1 MKTLSMLLFAIIF
14 GMYVLPIV
22 AMPTQKEIDEAR
34 SFVRE
39 LMRPHVEKL
48 RAKSM
53 SATEVGD
60 KAMEYASNADADMQ
74 GAKFLFLKGASAYYV
89 QGKAYD
95 KAADAIDAVKEQ
107 FADIAP
113 ETLLE
118 ITTRA
123 TKGVSP
129 KTAPRLHAL
138 HGEAEMQ
145 AKNAKALQAVVREL
159 KNRPEDAAL
168 IRSQAEL
175 TAAAGKWDDALK
187 IFAKLE
193 GGIGKIA
200 QDELDGVANA
210 ATLADFWWNY
220 TPHESSAKKAMSQ
233 LAVVHYRIAIDNG
246 MLDGLKKMLAEQ
258 RIAEWAGVTTPSKA
272 KDSIGK
278 NESDTRNKKKT
289 PGLKPQLRKGMVGYW
304 PFDGDAKDASGSRNN
319 GTAHN
324 VQPTEDRY
332 GDAKGAYKFNGSGY
346 IEVPHSLTL
355 NMAQAF
361 TVTAWIKPYKWDD
374 GCISIM
380 QKGDQ
385 NRVHYQ
391 FQILDRGKCKWVL
404 CIGEDMYLRCASRI
418 ELNRWQHVALAY
430 ENGKSMSYYR
440 DGVLVSQQTNVQ
452 KMLPQNKDSLHIGKD
467 PCGKIEYFIGDMDD
481 VRLFN
486 RVLSEKEIQEL
497 YKVEFAGVDS

>member
-129 KTAPRLHAL
+129 KTAPRLFAL

-159 KNRPEDAAL
+159 KNRPGDAAL

-175 TAAAGKWDDALK
+175 TAAAGKWDEALK

-200 QDELDGVANA
+200 QEELDGVANA
-210 ATLADFWWNY
+210 ATLADFWWSY

-233 LAVVHYRIAIDNG
+233 RAVMHYRTAIDNG

-258 RIAEWAGVTTPSKA
+258 RIAEGEDVITPSKDA
-272 KDSIGK
+272 VGK
-278 NESDTRNKKKT
+278 NEADTRNRKKT

-332 GDAKGAYKFNGSGY
+332 GNVNGAFQFNGSGY
-346 IEVPHSLTL
+346 IEVPHSHSL
-355 NMAQAF
+355 NMVKAF
-361 TVTAWIKPYKWDD
+361 TVTAWIKPQNWDQH
-374 GCISIM
+374 CIAII
-380 QKGDQ
+380 QKGDL
-385 NRVHYQ
+385 NRAHYQ
-391 FQILDRGKCKWVL
+391 FQIIDHVKYKRVL
-404 CIGEDMYLRCASRI
+404 CIGEDLYLRCADRI
-418 ELNRWQHVALAY
+418 EMNGWQHVALVY
-430 ENGKSMSYYR
+430 EHGKNMRYYH
-440 DGVLVSQQTNVQ
+440 DGVLVGQLTSVQ
-452 KMLPQNKDSLHIGKD
+452 KMLPQNDDSLLIGKD
-467 PCGKIEYFIGDMDD
+467 PYGGVDYFNGDMDD

-486 RVLSEKEIQEL
+486 RALSEKEIQEL

>member
-118 ITTRA
+118 LTTRA
-123 TKGVSP
+123 TRVVSQ
-129 KTAPRLHAL
+129 KNAPRLYAL

-145 AKNAKALQAVVREL
+145 AKNAKALQVVVREL

-175 TAAAGKWDDALK
+175 TAAAGKWDEALK
-187 IFAKLE
+187 IFAKFE

-200 QDELDGVANA
+200 QEELDGVANA
-210 ATLADFWWNY
+210 ATLADFWWSY

-233 LAVVHYRIAIDNG
+233 RAVMHYRTAIDNG

-258 RIAEWAGVTTPSKA
+258 RIAEGEGVITPSKDA
-272 KDSIGK
+272 VGK
-278 NESDTRNKKKT
+278 NEADTRNRKKT

-332 GDAKGAYKFNGSGY
+332 GNVNGAFQFNGSGY
-346 IEVPHSLTL
+346 IEVPHSHSL
-355 NMAQAF
+355 NMVKAF
-361 TVTAWIKPYKWDD
+361 TVTAWIKPQNWDQH
-374 GCISIM
+374 CIAII
-380 QKGDQ
+380 QKGDL
-385 NRVHYQ
+385 NRAHYQ
-391 FQILDRGKCKWVL
+391 FQIIDHVKYKRVL
-404 CIGEDMYLRCASRI
+404 CIGEYLYLKCADRI
-418 ELNRWQHVALAY
+418 EMNGWQHVALVY
-430 ENGKSMSYYR
+430 EHGKNMRYYH
-440 DGVLVSQQTNVQ
+440 DGVLVGQLTSVQ
-452 KMLPQNKDSLHIGKD
+452 KMLPQNDDSLLIGKD
-467 PCGKIEYFIGDMDD
+467 PYGGVDYFNGDMDD

-486 RVLSEKEIQEL
+486 RALSEKEIQEL